1 MNSLDADECS
11 TRLRDPEARAAFVEG
26 GEGGH
31 SFMEPI
37 RGFHAV
43 SAGLQLAL
51 AELYALDMRPLELT
65 AAVRLLLNGPPS
77 LVSDWLAGKRSLE
90 AARGGDSTN
99 SPGVREL
106 TGTLDA
112 NDPSTR

>member
-1 MNSLDADECS
+1 MNSLDADECRA
-11 TRLRDPEARAAFVEG
+11 RLRDPEARAAFVES

-43 SAGLQLAL
+43 SAGMQLAL

-65 AAVRLLLNGPPS
+65 AALRLLLNEPQS

-90 AARGGDSTN
+90 AARGGDSTD
-99 SPGVREL
+99 SPGVQEL
-106 TGTLDA
+106 TGTLGSENA
-112 NDPSTR
+112 PGR